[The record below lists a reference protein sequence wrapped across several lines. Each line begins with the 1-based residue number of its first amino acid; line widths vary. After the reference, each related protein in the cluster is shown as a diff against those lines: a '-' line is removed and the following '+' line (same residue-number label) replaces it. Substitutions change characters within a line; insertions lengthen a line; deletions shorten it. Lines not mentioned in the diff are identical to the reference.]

1 MEYLFTAVIS
11 EKNKTFYAKVPD
23 IDGCITTAATLSK
36 AIDLISDALSLCLVV
51 SEDEKLDIP
60 APSRQADI
68 LHNKNDILTVIKVD
82 TIKYRSLT

>member
-51 SEDEKLDIP
+51 REDEKL
-60 APSRQADI
+60 
-68 LHNKNDILTVIKVD
+68 
-82 TIKYRSLT
+82 